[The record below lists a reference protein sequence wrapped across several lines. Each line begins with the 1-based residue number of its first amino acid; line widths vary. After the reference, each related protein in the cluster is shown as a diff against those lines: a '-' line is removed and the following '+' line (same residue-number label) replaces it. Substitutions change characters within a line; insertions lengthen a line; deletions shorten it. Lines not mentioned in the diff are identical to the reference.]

1 MVLEPRDAVRLGA
14 FAVRFTLARG
24 ETIHLNI
31 AADPTYDPS
40 NPALP
45 NMQEEGL
52 LEIQRMDPEQEY
64 GRAITSSEYRHARW
78 LVEHGR
84 AGKGNV
90 NFYSEIKD
98 PPPPVVVVPGPAPV
112 KKKKWYKP
120 WTRFR

>member
-1 MVLEPRDAVRLGA
+1 MYSAFFRRTSKLGIN
-14 FAVRFTLARG
+14 FTLARG

-78 LVEHGR
+78 LVDQGR
-84 AGKGNV
+84 TGTGNV

-120 WTRFR
+120 RTWFR